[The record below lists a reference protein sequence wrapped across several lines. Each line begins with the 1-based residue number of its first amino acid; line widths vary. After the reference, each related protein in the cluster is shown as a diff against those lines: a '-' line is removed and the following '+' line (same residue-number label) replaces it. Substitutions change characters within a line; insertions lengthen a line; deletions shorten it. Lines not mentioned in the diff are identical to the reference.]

1 MPFELSR
8 CAPPDVLATLA
19 AAIERAKAGD
29 RLAPVTVVVPTN
41 VAGVMARRGLGRRP
55 GILGVDMVT
64 LNRLAELLAGPALA
78 HAKRRPVSTP
88 LLDLTIRQVLDEAP
102 GIYGP
107 VAHHPATVVA
117 LRELHQELRLAG
129 EASREQLAR
138 SRRGRE
144 GVRVSNAVTRMLRR
158 QWYDEADL
166 LAGATERLRT
176 ESVPGLDQL
185 VLHLPSPYE
194 DAARRFVEQLAV
206 TRTVTIVSVY
216 TGNEDADA
224 EPRRLAAQF
233 VPDVS
238 VLDVSDTGGTVTAAT
253 PARVVSVTD
262 ADDEVRVAVRTIV
275 DAARGV
281 LTGEPV
287 RLERIAVLWP
297 SQSPYARLVE
307 HHLTADGIAWNGP
320 GGTELI
326 ERIAPRL
333 LLELLGLD
341 RRGLQRRALFEFLAD
356 LPVRDEEGRPLRTG
370 EWERVSR
377 VAGVSGDDDWE
388 RRLRRLTGS
397 ERWGEVATSLLDFVT
412 DLRGRLGRPT
422 DVKSWADWVE
432 WCDAELRRWLGPGAI
447 SRFSDPEYRAWE
459 ALMTTL
465 ERLRSLDA
473 VAPAARHEFRSV
485 LEAELTD
492 ASVREGRI
500 GTGVTV
506 GSLASAGGLLID
518 VAIVLGA
525 AEGSLPPAPRPDPML
540 SARDRAEA
548 GLASADER
556 SHRLHHAFVATTQ
569 AAHTVVTFPRGDL
582 RATTSNQP
590 TRWLGADALD
600 SADVVES
607 STAGIAALTFPPAER
622 ERRLRDRLH
631 QAAGKQLTAELP
643 ALSDDVTTIR
653 ALRLRE
659 ARATD
664 ELTPFDGDLSAAR
677 VPRITAAPGEPDVRP
692 VSPTQ
697 IQAWAS
703 CPHAYFVTY
712 LLGVRPVDEPEG
724 QISINALDKGS
735 LQHAVLDRLHQDVLG
750 GTLPQPTHTGWTIEH
765 RAALLDHFD
774 DECDRAE
781 HTGRTGRPAAW
792 ASDRA
797 RMRRD
802 LLEWFRRDS
811 NRIVDHGATIVA
823 SEFDF
828 SRRDDPASPAV
839 TVDLPDGRR
848 LAVRGQVDRLD
859 RWADGR
865 LVVTDHK
872 TGKADGF
879 AKLDAS
885 NPTLDGSVF
894 QLPVYAAAAL
904 AHVAA
909 GDHDEQSSDG
919 NTPVVRAEYSM
930 FERGKY
936 KRIGI
941 DFDDQVWANVDAHL
955 ARVVDGIEAG
965 WFPQVPERPG
975 FRMFV
980 GCQYCE
986 PDGLG
991 TADAFERWGHK
1002 QHDPRIAQW
1011 FGVTEGNDADD

>member
-1 MPFELSR
+1 MIRMPFELSR
-8 CAPPDVLATLA
+8 CTPPDVLAALA
-19 AAIERAKAGD
+19 AAIEQAKGGD

-41 VAGVMARRGLGRRP
+41 VAGVMARRGLGRQP

-78 HAKRRPVSTP
+78 HAKRRPVSAP

-129 EASREQLAR
+129 EESRERLAR

-144 GVRVSNAVTRMLRR
+144 AVRISNAVTRMLRR

-166 LAGATERLRT
+166 FAGATERLRT
-176 ESVPGLDQL
+176 EPVPGLDHI
-185 VLHLPSPYE
+185 VLYLPNPYE
-194 DAARRFVEQLAV
+194 DAARRFVAELAATRSITIMSV
-206 TRTVTIVSVY
+206 T
-216 TGNEDADA
+216 TGDEAADA

-233 VPDVS
+233 V
-238 VLDVSDTGGTVTAAT
+238 SDTPPAGLTATVAT
-253 PARVVSVTD
+253 PAQVVSVTD

-281 LTGEPV
+281 LTGKPV
-287 RLERIAVLWP
+287 PLERIAVLWP

-307 HHLTADGIAWNGP
+307 HHLTTDGIAWNGP
-320 GGTELI
+320 SGTELV

-341 RRGLQRRALFEFLAD
+341 RRGLQRRAVFEFLAD
-356 LPVRDEEGRPLRTG
+356 LPVRDHEGRPLRTG

-377 VAGVSGDDDWE
+377 VAGLSGDDDWE
-388 RRLRRLTGS
+388 RRLGRLTGS
-397 ERWGEVATSLLDFVT
+397 DRWGEVATSLLEFVT
-412 DLRGRLGRPT
+412 DLRKRLGRPT
-422 DVKSWADWVE
+422 DTKPWTDWVE
-432 WCDAELRRWLGPGAI
+432 WCDGELRSWLGPGAI

-473 VAPAARHEFRSV
+473 IAPATRHEFRAV

-492 ASVREGRI
+492 APLREGRI

-506 GSLASAGGLLID
+506 GSLASAGGLMID

-525 AEGSLPPAPRPDPML
+525 REGSLPPAPRSDPML
-540 SARDRAEA
+540 SARDRADA
-548 GLASADER
+548 GLPSSDER
-556 SHRLHHAFVATTQ
+556 ARRLHHAFVATSQT
-569 AAHTVVTFPRGDL
+569 AHTVATFPRGDL
-582 RATTSNQP
+582 RATTANQP
-590 TRWLGADALD
+590 TRWLGTEALD
-600 SADVVES
+600 SAIVVES

-631 QAAGKQLTAELP
+631 LAADRQLTAELP
-643 ALSDDVTTIR
+643 ALSGDVTTIR

-664 ELTPFDGDLSAAR
+664 ELTPFDGDLSAAG

-703 CPHAYFVTY
+703 CPHAYFVNY

-750 GTLPQPTHTGWTIEH
+750 GTLPQPTHTGWTTEH
-765 RAALLDHFD
+765 RAALLDHFA
-774 DECDRAE
+774 DECDHAE

-811 NRIVDHGATIVA
+811 ERILDHGATIVA

-828 SRRDDPASPAV
+828 SKHDDPASPTV
-839 TVDLPDGRR
+839 TLDLPDGRR

-872 TGKADGF
+872 TGSDNSYR
-879 AKLDAS
+879 KLDAS
-885 NPTLDGSVF
+885 NPTLDGSAF
-894 QLPVYAAAAL
+894 QLPVYAAAAV
-904 AHVAA
+904 AHA
-909 GDHDEQSSDG
+909 GNRSD
-919 NTPVVRAEYSM
+919 TDPPVRAEYSM
-930 FERGKY
+930 FERGSY

-941 DFDDQVWANVDAHL
+941 DFDEQVWADVDVHL
-955 ARVVDGIEAG
+955 AHVVDGIEAG

-975 FRMFV
+975 FRMFI
-980 GCQYCE
+980 GCPYCE

-991 TADAFERWGHK
+991 TGDAFERWAHK
-1002 QHDPRIAQW
+1002 QHDARVAHW
-1011 FGVTEGNDADD
+1011 FAPDGEDAIDD